1 MGFATHLG
9 PWLLGTVKNTTGTT
23 SGTIRNM
30 GATTV
35 AQVYTAPASVILAS
49 PAAQQLFVLPAG
61 AKIIR
66 FNIEVLVAL
75 TGASNCAV
83 TIGTSGTANFY
94 MTTLNTGTS
103 AVQVSPATIA
113 AATVVPKTNNVGTSD
128 AIIYGTF
135 TAATADATAGSIIV
149 SVEYMVLNSDG
160 SASPTTFQA

>member
-23 SGTIRNM
+23 AGTIRNM
-30 GATTV
+30 GATVVSQSYV
-35 AQVYTAPASVILAS
+35 APKGVILAT

-61 AKIIR
+61 AQILR
-66 FNIEVLVAL
+66 FNIYVTTAL
-75 TGASNCAV
+75 TGATNCGI
-83 TIGTSGTANFY
+83 TIGTSGTANYY
-94 MTTLNTGTS
+94 MASVNSGAT

-113 AATVVPKTNNVGTSD
+113 AATAADKIANVGSTD

-149 SVEYMVLNSDG
+149 AVDYVVRDSSGNANPPYN
-160 SASPTTFQA
+160 QQ

>member
-23 SGTIRNM
+23 AGTIRNM
-30 GATTV
+30 GATIV
-35 AQVYTAPASVILAS
+35 AQSYTVPTSAILAT

-61 AKIIR
+61 AKILR
-66 FNIEVLVAL
+66 FDIEVLVAL
-75 TGASNCAV
+75 TGASNCGV
-83 TIGTSGTANFY
+83 TIGNAGTANFY

-113 AATVVPKTNNVGTSD
+113 AATVVPKTNNVGTTD

-135 TAATADATAGSIIV
+135 TAATADATAGSV
-149 SVEYMVLNSDG
+149 VVTVEYMVRDSDG
-160 SASPTTFQA
+160 SANPSAV

>member
-23 SGTIRNM
+23 AGTIRNM
-30 GATTV
+30 GATIV
-35 AQVYTAPASVILAS
+35 AQSYTVPTSAILAT

-61 AKIIR
+61 AKILR
-66 FNIEVLVAL
+66 FDIEVLVAL
-75 TGASNCAV
+75 TGASNCGV
-83 TIGTSGTANFY
+83 TIGNAGTANFY

-113 AATVVPKTNNVGTSD
+113 AATVVPKTNNVGTTD

-135 TAATADATAGSIIV
+135 TAATADATAGSV
-149 SVEYMVLNSDG
+149 VVTVEYMVRDSDG
-160 SASPTTFQA
+160 SANPSQV

>member
-23 SGTIRNM
+23 AGTIRNM
-30 GATTV
+30 GATIV
-35 AQVYTAPASVILAS
+35 AQSYTVPTSAILAS

-61 AKIIR
+61 AKILR
-66 FNIEVLVAL
+66 FDIEVLVAL
-75 TGASNCAV
+75 TGASNCGV
-83 TIGTSGTANFY
+83 TIGNAGTANFY

-113 AATVVPKTNNVGTSD
+113 AATVVPKTNNVGTTD

-135 TAATADATAGSIIV
+135 TAATADATAGSIV
-149 SVEYMVLNSDG
+149 VTVEYMVRDSDG
-160 SASPTTFQA
+160 SANPSQV

>member
-23 SGTIRNM
+23 AGTIRNM

-35 AQVYTAPASVILAS
+35 AQVYTAPTSVILAT
-49 PAAQQLFVLPAG
+49 PTAQQLFVLPAG

-66 FNIEVLVAL
+66 FNIEVLTAL
-75 TGASNCAV
+75 TGASNCGV
-83 TIGTSGTANFY
+83 VIGTSGTSNFY
-94 MTTLNTGTS
+94 MTTLNTGTT

-113 AATVVPKTNNVGTSD
+113 AATVVPKTNNVGTTD

-135 TAATADATAGSIIV
+135 TAATADATAGSIVV
-149 SVEYMVLNSDG
+149 SVEYMVRDTDG
-160 SASPTTFQA
+160 SANPSQG